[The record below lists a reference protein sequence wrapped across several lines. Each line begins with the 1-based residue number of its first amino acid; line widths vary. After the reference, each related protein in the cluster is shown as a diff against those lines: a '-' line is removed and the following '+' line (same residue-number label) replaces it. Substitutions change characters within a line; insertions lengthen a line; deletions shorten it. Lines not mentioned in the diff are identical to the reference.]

1 MYIKKRKIFFVKVI
15 LCLFAEVPET
25 MRFDK
30 IKQIWPLPTEKFQEK
45 RGFAKIFIFMLN
57 LDGYIVVHFVYF

>member
-30 IKQIWPLPTEKFQEK
+30 IKQIWPPPTEKFQEK